1 MSAIE
6 LYLIRH
12 GIAANHGTYAKDS
25 ERPLTDEG
33 QEKTRQVAQRLY
45 ELGIQ
50 FDLIQTSPLIRAR
63 QTADILQLAGL
74 GRSLEES
81 SHLAPEGSFEDWVSW
96 LRLWEG
102 GRLAIVGH
110 EPNLGEWTE
119 RLVWGSV
126 HHQLVVKKAA
136 VIGLL
141 LPERGSP
148 VGNSQLFWLTP
159 PRLLL

>member
-12 GIAANHGTYAKDS
+12 GIATDHGTYAQDS

-33 QEKTRQVAQRLY
+33 QERTRQVAQRLY

-74 GRSLEES
+74 GRSLKES
-81 SHLAPEGSFEDWVSW
+81 SYLAPEGSFEDWVSW
-96 LRLWEG
+96 LQSWEG
-102 GRLAIVGH
+102 KRLAIVGH

-126 HHQLVVKKAA
+126 HHHLVVKKAA

-141 LPERGSP
+141 LPKSGSA

-159 PRLLL
+159 PKLLL

>member
-12 GIAANHGTYAKDS
+12 GIAAEHGIYPKDS

-45 ELGIQ
+45 ELDIR
-50 FDLIQTSPLIRAR
+50 FDLIQTSPLVRAR
-63 QTADILQLAGL
+63 QTANILQSAGL
-74 GRSLEES
+74 GQSLEES

-96 LRLWEG
+96 LRSWKGEK
-102 GRLAIVGH
+102 LAIVGH

-126 HHQLVVKKAA
+126 HHQIVVKKAA

-141 LPERGSP
+141 LPETGSP
-148 VGNSQLFWLTP
+148 AGKSQLFWLTP